1 MGKSPAKAVGELT
14 LKMLNSSMV
23 EPAAE
28 LELVEPAPHRFTVD
42 EYYRMAETGVLAP
55 DARVELLDGEII
67 DMAPIG
73 PFHGGTVNS
82 LIRLL
87 GSPAKGRWLV
97 VVQNP
102 VRLGPRSEPQPDFL
116 LVKPV
121 DDDYQSRHPIPEDV
135 FLLIEVAESSLSY
148 DRNRKIPAYGR
159 AGIREVW
166 IVNLL
171 EKAIEVFREPH
182 FTGYGSIRKFAAG
195 DKVHIEAFPDV
206 GVEVSDL
213 LRRAS

>member
-1 MGKSPAKAVGELT
+1 MI
-14 LKMLNSSMV
+14 NSDMV
-23 EPAAE
+23 EPAIE
-28 LELVEPAPHRFTVD
+28 SKLVEPAPHRFTVE
-42 EYYRMAETGVLAP
+42 EYYRMAETGILQP
-55 DARVELLDGEII
+55 DAKVELLDGEII

-87 GSPAKGRWLV
+87 ASSAKGRWLV

-135 FLLIEVAESSLSY
+135 FLLIEVAESSLTY

-171 EKAIEVFREPH
+171 EKTIEVFRDPH
-182 FTGYGSIRKFAAG
+182 FTGYGSIQKFG
-195 DKVHIEAFPDV
+195 PGEKVHVQAFPDV
-206 GVEVSDL
+206 QIDVGAL
-213 LRRAS
+213 LKRAS